1 MLDRTLLALANKRS
15 AGEHHGDH
23 GEIADD
29 LHH

>member
-1 MLDRTLLALANKRS
+1 MLDRALLAFPNERS
-15 AGEHHGDH
+15 ACEDHGDH